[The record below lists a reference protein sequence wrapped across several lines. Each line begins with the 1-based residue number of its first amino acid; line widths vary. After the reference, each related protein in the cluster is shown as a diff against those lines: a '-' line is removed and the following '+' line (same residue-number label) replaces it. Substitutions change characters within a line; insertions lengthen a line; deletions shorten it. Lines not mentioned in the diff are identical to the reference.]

1 MQQQPGRHVQVL
13 EVFHRCLA
21 MGFEG
26 RYRIARGSDG
36 GVEAVR
42 RGLARV
48 LADLAGP
55 QEPTLAPHWQGVAV
69 PARRVSTLVPP
80 WVIGTATAALLLVV
94 FTGFRYRLG
103 DYTEQLAPLVAALPP
118 VEGRGLEPGRPA
130 PPPIAVA
137 TDQPAPIAGFL
148 AEEQRQ
154 GLVTV
159 EESPQRVLIRL
170 TARDLFAPGSD
181 QLDPGY
187 RALIGRIG
195 QALAQRPGRIL
206 VTGHTDNVPLR
217 RSPRFTSNQEL
228 SEARAASVG
237 TLLAGS
243 LGGDARLV
251 VAGKGEREPIADNA
265 TADGR
270 ARNRRVEIVLY
281 SVAGG

>member
-1 MQQQPGRHVQVL
+1 M
-13 EVFHRCLA
+13 
-21 MGFEG
+21 
-26 RYRIARGSDG
+26 
-36 GVEAVR
+36 
-42 RGLARV
+42 
-48 LADLAGP
+48 
-55 QEPTLAPHWQGVAV
+55 
-69 PARRVSTLVPP
+69 
-80 WVIGTATAALLLVV
+80 V

-118 VEGRGLEPGRPA
+118 RRAAGAGARGVRLRRRSPL
-130 PPPIAVA
+130 A

-159 EESPQRVLIRL
+159 EESLQRVLIRL

-195 QALAQRPGRIL
+195 QALARRPGRIL

-237 TLLAGS
+237 TLLAGRR
-243 LGGDARLV
+243 A
-251 VAGKGEREPIADNA
+251 A
-265 TADGR
+265 TRG
-270 ARNRRVEIVLY
+270 
-281 SVAGG
+281 